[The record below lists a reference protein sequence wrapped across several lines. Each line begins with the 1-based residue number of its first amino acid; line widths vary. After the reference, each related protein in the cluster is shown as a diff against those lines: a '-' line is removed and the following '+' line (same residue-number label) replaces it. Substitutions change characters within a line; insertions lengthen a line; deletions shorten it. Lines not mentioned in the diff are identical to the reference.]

1 VRVGVIHHRRFLG
14 RVLDLAVAADFEPA
28 PMPGIDGGFGAGE
41 GVALFRREFGA
52 EDLGRAGEELLR
64 GEEDVSENVTI
75 GGDGLRG

>member
-1 VRVGVIHHRRFLG
+1 
-14 RVLDLAVAADFEPA
+14 
-28 PMPGIDGGFGAGE
+28 MPGIDGGFGAGE